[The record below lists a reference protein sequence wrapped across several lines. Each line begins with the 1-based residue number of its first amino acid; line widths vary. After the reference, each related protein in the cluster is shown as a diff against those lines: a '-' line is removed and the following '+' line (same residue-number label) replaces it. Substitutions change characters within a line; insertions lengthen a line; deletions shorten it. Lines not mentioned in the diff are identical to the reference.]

1 MFVRKLRNA
10 FVSGLLLIA
19 PVGVTIIVI
28 NFLIQKIGIPTRE
41 LFFFFIP
48 RNQTNLIWLEYGL
61 YFLAMLG
68 VGIFITFLGWLSK
81 LLIGRAVFNLFER
94 IVDNV
99 PFIRNV
105 YNTVKQIRDTFVQQD
120 KAVFQ
125 RSVIIEY
132 PRKGVWALGFLTGT
146 GKGEIQ
152 HRTAAQLVNVFVPTT
167 PNPTS
172 GFLLMV
178 PENEVHYL
186 DMAIGDAMK
195 LIISGGAVVPPWQV
209 PDQLP
214 ESPQPSTETK
224 DPGVS

>member
-68 VGIFITFLGWLSK
+68 VGIFITFLGWVSK

-152 HRTAAQLVNVFVPTT
+152 HRTAARLVNVFVPTT

-214 ESPQPSTETK
+214 RSLEPSTETK
-224 DPGVS
+224 ATGVS